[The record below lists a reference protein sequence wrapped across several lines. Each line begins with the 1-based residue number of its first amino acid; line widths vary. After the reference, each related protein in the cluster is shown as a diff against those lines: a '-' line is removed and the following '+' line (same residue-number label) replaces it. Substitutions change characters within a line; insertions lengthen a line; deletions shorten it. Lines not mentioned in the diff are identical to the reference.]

1 MSEAQHFCPQCGYPI
16 EGSSKFC
23 VNCGYDLTRAASV
36 GNAAS
41 MVSQP
46 EESGNG
52 PQASSEQGTNTATMG
67 NEQRTQS
74 KANQSQAEPE
84 QPVGEDTLRAARQYS
99 DGYFA
104 WWVKSLK
111 RPSESDPYVHQYYG
125 LTSLA
130 ISILLV
136 TFTVTL
142 LISQV
147 LTVIDEFAS
156 ELDSSFSA
164 GDSFSG
170 VEVLILILL
179 VACVYVLIGWA
190 MRRYAFQDS
199 QETVFSYANRLAGL
213 TNVTMILNA
222 VALLLTLLLHS
233 SAMSFK
239 GVAAIFILL
248 GFSSAILNIAFLYS
262 QVQHVGRKGMDKVYG
277 LLLAEVGVGI
287 GTFILLVII

>member
-1 MSEAQHFCPQCGYPI
+1 MSDAQHFCPHCGHPI
-16 EGSSKFC
+16 ESDSKFC
-23 VNCGYDLTRAASV
+23 VHCGYDLTAGASV
-36 GNAAS
+36 DNASNTVA
-41 MVSQP
+41 QR
-46 EESGNG
+46 EQTGAFET
-52 PQASSEQGTNTATMG
+52 SSEQGTNDATPG
-67 NEQRTQS
+67 NEQGS
-74 KANQSQAEPE
+74 QSQTDQSQVESE

-156 ELDSSFSA
+156 ELDSNFSA
-164 GDSFSG
+164 GASFSG

-179 VACVYVLIGWA
+179 IACVYVLIGWA
-190 MRRYAFQDS
+190 MRRYAFRDS
-199 QETVFSYANRLAGL
+199 QETIFSYANRLAGL

-262 QVQHVGRKGMDKVYG
+262 QVQHVSREGMDKVYG

-287 GTFILLVII
+287 GTFILLAII